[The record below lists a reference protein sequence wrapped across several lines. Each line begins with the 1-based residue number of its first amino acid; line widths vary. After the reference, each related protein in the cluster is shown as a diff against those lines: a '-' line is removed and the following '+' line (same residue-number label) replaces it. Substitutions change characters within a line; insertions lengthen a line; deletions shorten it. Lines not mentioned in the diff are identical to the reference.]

1 MESLIQI
8 IGAGILHGEKSPAV
22 QTVMASPLLSS
33 INITHSAFDGINIVS
48 PAKTMNMMYNKIANN
63 MGVGISAAVLTG
75 EVRDAKMSTFTPLE
89 RVPIPY
95 NTFGLVNICDPQKEI
110 VVEERILLYYKYDNI
125 PGWYILELLKFD
137 VSSIDPFDLFVLVDC
152 VKIFTSVYDVKP
164 IGFRLL
170 HFNFVNSTGEPWIP
184 GIHMFYTFVSLNM
197 FSLQSVFI

>member
-1 MESLIQI
+1 MGCRSIIKQFSTDSFLDWEEFSRTFSHPKHTISPGHFLFLFQEFLQI

-89 RVPIPY
+89 KVPIPY
-95 NTFGLVNICDPQKEI
+95 NTFGMVNICDPQKEI
-110 VVEERILLYYKYDNI
+110 VVEERVLLYYKYDNI
-125 PGWYILELLKFD
+125 PGNNI
-137 VSSIDPFDLFVLVDC
+137 
-152 VKIFTSVYDVKP
+152 
-164 IGFRLL
+164 R
-170 HFNFVNSTGEPWIP
+170 
-184 GIHMFYTFVSLNM
+184 
-197 FSLQSVFI
+197 FS